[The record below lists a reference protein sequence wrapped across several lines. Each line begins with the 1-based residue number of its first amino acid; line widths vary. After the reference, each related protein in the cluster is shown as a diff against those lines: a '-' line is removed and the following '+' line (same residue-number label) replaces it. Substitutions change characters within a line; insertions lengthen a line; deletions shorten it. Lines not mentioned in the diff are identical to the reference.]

1 MRSVWPSWRAAGKIV
16 TPCDSDK
23 HGRQGTGAAWLTK
36 GLLSP
41 DRPPVPTAQRQAPPR
56 RSAGVRML
64 IVTSPSGL
72 IAARKVKQS
81 VAPTCVGHLKA
92 VGAIRRAGTS
102 PTSVEAAS

>member
-1 MRSVWPSWRAAGKIV
+1 
-16 TPCDSDK
+16 
-23 HGRQGTGAAWLTK
+23 
-36 GLLSP
+36 
-41 DRPPVPTAQRQAPPR
+41 
-56 RSAGVRML
+56 ML

-72 IAARKVKQS
+72 IAARKVKPS